1 MIALLGSRVARLDET
16 GLLQAA
22 LAVELVENVILAV
35 RSLRFAVWMQLQT
48 LSGVMAQVLHAHV
61 LRRMLIQWWRVRWDH
76 PRLLVVMLGQVL

>member
-1 MIALLGSRVARLDET
+1 MIALLGSRVARLDQT

-61 LRRMLIQWWRVRWDH
+61 LRRMLIQWWRVR
-76 PRLLVVMLGQVL
+76 